1 MTNFKVFRWNFWL
14 GTNLEIRRR
23 GCTIFVQICIFSLLF
38 KKGTTTTG
46 LLAALTAEPSE
57 LAHAIQI
64 ALCHLF
70 FNVIGILTFY
80 PIPFMRWPIPLA
92 KAFGRKVFKHRWFA
106 LVYILLT
113 FFILPVYVSS
123 KKYSFF
129 HYIHFKLVPSPSV
142 LIENNFLGCWTIIF
156 SKFCSTIYWSYC
168 SNYQHIT
175 YCNYQCYASYETNLA
190 SK

>member
-1 MTNFKVFRWNFWL
+1 MC
-14 GTNLEIRRR
+14 NLQCLLSKQSLKRNTINWRRS
-23 GCTIFVQICIFSLLF
+23 CVH
-38 KKGTTTTG
+38 TTRT
-46 LLAALTAEPSE
+46 L
-57 LAHAIQI
+57 I
-64 ALCHLF
+64 
-70 FNVIGILTFY
+70 Y